1 MDYSKYLAWDD
12 QLEKVKELTQLNID
26 AIVKITTQNPVVIL
40 RDWQGF
46 LHLCLPCEP
55 VTAAA
60 AGLTDFVRDFH
71 KALKGVAWKST
82 ANELELS
89 DIKTLDEL
97 AVFKRDASDGKD
109 IWLSPD
115 LVKVTSHI
123 SVLDR
128 QDKDQEWLRSDL
140 STSTSDTKRVV
151 FYGVKGG
158 VGRSTAISGLAL
170 HLGELGKSVLVID
183 LDLESPGI
191 SSSLLGSDLLPDF
204 GVVDWLTAN
213 AMGVQTKEME
223 EELMVETSPLSRLT
237 QAKIHVAP
245 SFGSQT
251 QSYVRKLGR
260 VFRPNSLGEPYSVRV
275 DRLISSLE
283 KQYKNDVTLIDCRAG
298 IDDTSAVALTHLN
311 ADLVLLFAINTTQ
324 TWKAYQILFKHLMD
338 HPSVHTANDFR
349 YKLQLISALTPDVAV
364 APNYYENMCGRAYD
378 LMECLYDQVEPPSA
392 QDAEEDAAAFYF
404 SGEEKRAPHIPWRI
418 MWDEALRAFDPVK
431 QYEHLSV
438 NLRQKIFGEFT
449 DEIMHTLFE
458 D

>member
-12 QLEKVKELTQLNID
+12 QIKKVKELTQLNID

-71 KALKGVAWKST
+71 KALKGVAWRST
-82 ANELELS
+82 ANELELL
-89 DIKTLDEL
+89 DIKTLDEF
-97 AVFKRDASDGKD
+97 AVFKNDAFDGKD

-140 STSTSDTKRVV
+140 SPSNSDTKRVV

-170 HLGELGKSVLVID
+170 QLGELGKSVLVID

-204 GVVDWLTAN
+204 GVVDWLTAD
-213 AMGVQTKEME
+213 AMGVPTKEME
-223 EELMVETSPLSRLT
+223 EGLMVETSPLSRLT

-245 SFGSQT
+245 SFGSKT

-260 VFRPNSLGEPYSVRV
+260 VFRANSREQPYSVRV

-283 KQYKNDVTLIDCRAG
+283 KQYKNEVTLIDCRAG

-338 HPSVHTANDFR
+338 HPSVHTPNDFR

-378 LMECLYDQVEPPSA
+378 LMECLYDEVEPPSA
-392 QDAEEDAAAFYF
+392 QDAEEDASAFYF
-404 SGEEKRAPHIPWRI
+404 SGEERRAPHIPWRI
-418 MWDEALRAFDPVK
+418 MWDEALRAFDAVSHH
-431 QYEHLSV
+431 EHLSV

>member
-1 MDYSKYLAWDD
+1 MNYSEYLAWDD
-12 QLEKVKELTQLNID
+12 QLEKLKELAQIND
-26 AIVKITTQNPVVIL
+26 AAIAKITSKNPVVIL

-55 VTAAA
+55 STASALDLREFIH
-60 AGLTDFVRDFH
+60 GFH
-71 KALKGVAWKST
+71 NVLGGAAWKSMQ
-82 ANELELS
+82 NEVEEPNAGDLS
-89 DIKTLDEL
+89 GL
-97 AVFKRDASDGKD
+97 AVFRFDEVDGAD

-115 LVKVTSHI
+115 LVKITSRL
-123 SVLDR
+123 SLLDR
-128 QDKDQEWLRSDL
+128 QGKDQEWLRRDL
-140 STSTSDTKRVV
+140 APNTNSAKRVV

-170 HLGELGKSVLVID
+170 QLGELGKSVLVVD
-183 LDLESPGI
+183 LDLESPGV
-191 SSSLLGSDLLPDF
+191 SSSLLGTDLLPDF

-223 EELMVETSPLSRLT
+223 EGLMVESSPLSRLT

-245 SFGSQT
+245 SFGSHT

-260 VFRPNSLGEPYSVRV
+260 VFRANSLGEPYSVRI

-283 KQYKNDVTLIDCRAG
+283 KQYKSDVTLIDCRAG

-311 ADLVLLFAINTTQ
+311 ADLVLLFAINTEQ

-338 HPSVHTANDFR
+338 HPSVHTASDFR

-364 APNYYENMCGRAYD
+364 APSYYENMCGRAYD

-418 MWDEALRAFDPVK
+418 MWDEALRAFDAVSHH
-431 QYEHLSV
+431 EHLSM

-449 DEIMHTLFE
+449 GEIMHTLFE
-458 D
+458 N